1 MRMKR
6 GVSLERAIS
15 KLGYASRNI
24 AREIIKHGRVSV
36 NSKIITDSSYRVN
49 LKKDK
54 IAIDGQI
61 LKQKEKIYI
70 ILNKPK
76 GIVTTRRDELNRKTI
91 YDIVKID
98 TWVAPAGRLDKDTSG
113 LLILTNDNKFADF
126 ITNPESK
133 VPKTYLVKL
142 NKKIK
147 QEDLLKLKLGIEI
160 EVNGKIYT
168 TMPAN
173 IKIVKTNPK
182 TCWVEIEIVEGK
194 NRQIRRMFEKL
205 GYKVENLVRI
215 KIGNFEDKNLKPG
228 EWRFLNK
235 EELKQI
241 APTYFK

>member
-1 MRMKR
+1 MKSS
-6 GVSLERAIS
+6 GVSLERALS
-15 KLGYASRNI
+15 KLGYTSRKN
-24 AREIIKHGRVSV
+24 ARELIKSRRVTV
-36 NSKIITDSSYRVN
+36 NSKIVSDPSFRVN

-54 IAIDGQI
+54 IAVDGKL
-61 LKQKEKIYI
+61 LKPKEKIYI

-76 GIVTTRRDELNRKTI
+76 GIVTTRKDELNRKTI

-98 TWVAPAGRLDKDTSG
+98 TWVAPAGRLDKNTSG
-113 LLILTNDNKFADF
+113 LIILTNDNKFSDF

-142 NKKIK
+142 NKRIK
-147 QEDLLKLKLGIEI
+147 REDLLKLQIGIEI
-160 EVNGKIYT
+160 EINGQTYKTLPTRVNV
-168 TMPAN
+168 
-173 IKIVKTNPK
+173 VKENPK

-228 EWRFLNK
+228 MWRLLTQT
-235 EELKQI
+235 ELKQI
-241 APTYFK
+241 ASGYFK